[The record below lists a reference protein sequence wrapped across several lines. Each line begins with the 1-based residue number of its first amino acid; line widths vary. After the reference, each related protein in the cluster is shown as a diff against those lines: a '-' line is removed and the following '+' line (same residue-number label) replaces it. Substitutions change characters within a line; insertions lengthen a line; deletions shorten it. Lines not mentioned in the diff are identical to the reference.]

1 MLQHYQ
7 GSEDFCESVRHGFV
21 RYGQWPDADGKFASY
36 TEQEVAVRERNAAGA
51 AASKAKK
58 AKKYDLS
65 AKELL
70 AKERAEVGVFLAEA
84 GGLYG
89 LDKLDMQMVGEVVT
103 LDDVAAKVID
113 QAIDR

>member
-1 MLQHYQ
+1 M
-7 GSEDFCESVRHGFV
+7 
-21 RYGQWPDADGKFASY
+21 
-36 TEQEVAVRERNAAGA
+36 RERNAAGA

-113 QAIDR
+113 QAIDEGGK